1 MERSATLVCAALFL
15 SGSPPK
21 PLPIMDAKQE
31 VWQAVRAWNT
41 AFEQND
47 AEGFFRYMHDDVSL
61 FVPSSPYRIEGKVPD
76 RKGYDYGLASG
87 HSRVA
92 FFQEM
97 QPVIEVFGSAALV
110 TYHTRG
116 YYGPQGSEQ
125 LVILK
130 ETNVLVKEADGWK
143 VVHVHLSK

>member
-1 MERSATLVCAALFL
+1 MERSITLFCAALFL
-15 SGSPPK
+15 SGSPHDPT
-21 PLPIMDAKQE
+21 PMMDTKQQ

-47 AEGFFRYMHDDVSL
+47 ADGCFRYMHDDVSL

-76 RKGYDYGLASG
+76 RKGHDYGLASG

-97 QPVIEVFGSAALV
+97 QPAIEVFGNAALV

-116 YYGPQGSEQ
+116 YYGPQGAEQ
-125 LVILK
+125 LAMLK

-143 VVHVHLSK
+143 VVHVHLSR